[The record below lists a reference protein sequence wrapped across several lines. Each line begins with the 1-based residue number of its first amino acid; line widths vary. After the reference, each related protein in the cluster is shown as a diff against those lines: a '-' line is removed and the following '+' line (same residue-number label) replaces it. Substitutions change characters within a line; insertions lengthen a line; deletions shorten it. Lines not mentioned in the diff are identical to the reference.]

1 MVPIAEPSVAAVP
14 VAAAVSVGVASDAGT
29 SAPSSEAPTRVS
41 PIKPRAAAPEPIAEP
56 TSTAPETSDE
66 PSAPLDAVPIQAA
79 PAGAAASVE
88 VVFESGAPVE
98 RLLPAIESV
107 TQFLRGRPGPIA
119 VVLQVSVAGA
129 TRQIRLPDRV
139 AWDDRLVEGVRR
151 AAELPVE
158 VALRAS
164 HGEP

>member
-1 MVPIAEPSVAAVP
+1 MKKI
-14 VAAAVSVGVASDAGT
+14 
-29 SAPSSEAPTRVS
+29 
-41 PIKPRAAAPEPIAEP
+41 
-56 TSTAPETSDE
+56 
-66 PSAPLDAVPIQAA
+66 
-79 PAGAAASVE
+79 
-88 VVFESGAPVE
+88 VFESGAPVE

-139 AWDDRLVEGVRR
+139 AWEDRLVEGVRR

-158 VALRAS
+158 VALRALQ
-164 HGEP
+164 GEP